1 MRHGPIAP
9 LEQKI
14 RLDYGDEEPFDG
26 EEADEEDILVKADE
40 DHGIVKALIEDLR
53 HLPSNSHERHNILL
67 VLREAIVNHMEEE
80 EDQLIPVARINV
92 DLSQLGIKMR
102 AKQDLLRELKEI

>member
-1 MRHGPIAP
+1 MTIRHGPIAP
-9 LEQKI
+9 LGQKI
-14 RLDYGDEEPFDG
+14 RLDFGDEEPFDG
-26 EEADEEDILVKADE
+26 EEVDE

-67 VLREAIVNHMEEE
+67 VLREAIVNHMKEE
-80 EDQLIPVARINV
+80 EDQLIPVARIKE

-102 AKQDLLRELKEI
+102 AEQDLVRKLKEI